1 MGLYTDLPI
10 YHQTYQLLQLVVN
23 RIREFPRDLKFS
35 LGDRIRNETVD
46 LVVFIYKA
54 NSNTNKVPFLSEMLE
69 RLQVVQLLL
78 RLAKDM
84 KCLSIKQF
92 SEISIVVQ
100 GLSKQTRGWLA
111 SQPLEK
117 KSKREQNVVG

>member
-1 MGLYTDLPI
+1 
-10 YHQTYQLLQLVVN
+10 
-23 RIREFPRDLKFS
+23 
-35 LGDRIRNETVD
+35 
-46 LVVFIYKA
+46 VFIYKA
-54 NSNTNKVPFLSEMLE
+54 NSNTDKVPFLSEMLE

-100 GLSKQTRGWLA
+100 GLSKQTRGWLT
-111 SQPLEK
+111 SQPVQK
-117 KSKREQNVVG
+117 CKREQNVVG